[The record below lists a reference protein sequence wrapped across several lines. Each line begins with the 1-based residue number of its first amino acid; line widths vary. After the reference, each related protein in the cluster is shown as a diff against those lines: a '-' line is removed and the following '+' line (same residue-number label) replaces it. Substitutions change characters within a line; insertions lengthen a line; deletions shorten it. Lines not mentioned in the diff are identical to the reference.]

1 MWISLLMGAVGLI
14 RSYPGLVLLVGVGS
28 LGSAAFHPPAATIAA
43 ASNSAKRGAA
53 VSVFSVGGSI
63 GAALSPLGITMA
75 MRWLG
80 ASGTLMLVP
89 IGILAGAF
97 LFHRLG
103 SGASDRQ
110 QQGVQRAWPD
120 GRALAGIVLVV
131 LAVMSLAWF
140 LVTLRTYLP
149 VWVLGQGQSA
159 QAGARLLAVLL
170 AGQGVGSLLGG
181 TLSDRLGRW
190 QVYALCLGLLGPVL
204 LLFLGSAGILQAVLV
219 AMAGV
224 LIGATF
230 PLSIVMAQEA
240 WPGGVGIASGLVMG
254 LGWVPGGIGASVTG
268 LIADRLSLGT
278 GLRLLV
284 IPALLGMVCM
294 LFYALLQRSTVGRVH
309 EPLAEEVD
317 VRSG

>member
-1 MWISLLMGAVGLI
+1 
-14 RSYPGLVLLVGVGS
+14 
-28 LGSAAFHPPAATIAA
+28 
-43 ASNSAKRGAA
+43 
-53 VSVFSVGGSI
+53 
-63 GAALSPLGITMA
+63 
-75 MRWLG
+75 
-80 ASGTLMLVP
+80 
-89 IGILAGAF
+89 
-97 LFHRLG
+97 
-103 SGASDRQ
+103 
-110 QQGVQRAWPD
+110 
-120 GRALAGIVLVV
+120 
-131 LAVMSLAWF
+131 
-140 LVTLRTYLP
+140 
-149 VWVLGQGQSA
+149 
-159 QAGARLLAVLL
+159 
-170 AGQGVGSLLGG
+170 
-181 TLSDRLGRW
+181 
-190 QVYALCLGLLGPVL
+190 
-204 LLFLGSAGILQAVLV
+204 LFLGSAGILQAVLV